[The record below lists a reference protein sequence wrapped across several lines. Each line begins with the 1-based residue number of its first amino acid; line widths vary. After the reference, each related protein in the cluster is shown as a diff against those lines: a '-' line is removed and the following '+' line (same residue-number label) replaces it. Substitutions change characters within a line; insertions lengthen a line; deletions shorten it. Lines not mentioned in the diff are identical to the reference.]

1 LRLIVAFL
9 VGEEGDVVNFEIS
22 NLMGL
27 PAHPLIVHAVVV
39 LVPLTALGLFLS
51 AVWPAARERI
61 GWITVGF
68 AAFCL
73 VMIPFAT
80 GSGESLEERV
90 DETRLVEDHAEL
102 AERML
107 PFVLLLFVAA
117 LALMVFFHV
126 RKRLDARVA
135 DGTLAEVPGWAK
147 ILSPLVIAFAIIA
160 SLGNVW
166 VTWEVGHSGAK
177 ATWDD
182 TPAEEHEGGEG
193 GEEGEEGLPELPA
206 ADVVSAWS

>member
-1 LRLIVAFL
+1 MPPMNIEL
-9 VGEEGDVVNFEIS
+9 S

-51 AVWPAARERI
+51 AVWPAAREKV

-68 AAFCL
+68 ATFCL

-80 GSGESLEERV
+80 GSGENLEERV
-90 DETRLVEDHAEL
+90 DESHLVHEHAEL
-102 AERML
+102 ADRML
-107 PFVLLLFVAA
+107 PWVLVLFLAA
-117 LALMVFFHV
+117 LALMLFFHV
-126 RKRLDARVA
+126 KKRFDAQVA
-135 DGTLAEVPGWAK
+135 DGTLTEAPGWTK
-147 ILSPLVIAFAIIA
+147 IVAPLVIAFAIIA

-166 VTWEVGHSGAK
+166 TTYQVGHSGAK

-182 TPAEEHEGGEG
+182 TPAGEREGGEG
-193 GEEGEEGLPELPA
+193 GEEGGESDEGLPALPA
-206 ADVVSAWS
+206 ATPAAGVLS